1 MTFHPASDADKE
13 LLKLEAVEADG
24 LIGINNTDFMV
35 SYMSPRWS
43 VSRPF
48 FPQYDFITPCVE
60 LTRRIRFM
68 SFLITGTT
76 PTS

>member
-13 LLKLEAVEADG
+13 ELKLEAVEADG

-43 VSRPF
+43 VPRPF
-48 FPQYDFITPCVE
+48 LPQYNFIAPYVE
-60 LTRRIRFM
+60 LTR
-68 SFLITGTT
+68 
-76 PTS
+76 

>member
-13 LLKLEAVEADG
+13 ELNLETVEADG

-43 VSRPF
+43 VPSSPYSFVPF
-48 FPQYDFITPCVE
+48 FGTLMFHIQI
-60 LTRRIRFM
+60 
-68 SFLITGTT
+68 LI
-76 PTS
+76 

>member
-24 LIGINNTDFMV
+24 SIGINNTDFMV

-43 VSRPF
+43 VSF
-48 FPQYDFITPCVE
+48 ALSSAITLPSKS
-60 LTRRIRFM
+60 LR
-68 SFLITGTT
+68 
-76 PTS
+76 PTSV